1 MRFDVARGLC
11 AVEGIREAALEL
23 CVEVQEGSVTGWGRE
38 MVVGQHEGSGEAWG
52 NVWVTAP
59 RLL

>member
-1 MRFDVARGLC
+1 MRLDVARGLC

-38 MVVGQHEGSGEAWG
+38 VVVGQQEGSGEAWG